1 MARIPEAAPV
11 NMVRQSRQPLSL
23 STEQCFDLLATQQVG
38 RVVFSDNRGPLA
50 LPVNFVVQDSTVL
63 VRTSPGNT
71 LARHLSESPTCAFE
85 VDEID
90 PALHTGWSVLVRGSA
105 SVVRHLSQDPDAQW
119 PGPWAPGERH
129 LLLRITPDEISG
141 RRLVP

>member
-1 MARIPEAAPV
+1 MSEGRPSGQLLA
-11 NMVRQSRQPLSL
+11 L

-38 RVVFSDNRGPLA
+38 RVVFSDDHGPVA
-50 LPVNFVVQDSTVL
+50 LPVNFVVQDRTVL
-63 VRTSPGNT
+63 LRTEPGNT
-71 LARHLSESPTCAFE
+71 LARHLSESATCAFE

-105 SVVRHLSQDPDAQW
+105 SVVRHLSPAPHARW

-129 LLLRITPDEISG
+129 LLLRISPDELSG